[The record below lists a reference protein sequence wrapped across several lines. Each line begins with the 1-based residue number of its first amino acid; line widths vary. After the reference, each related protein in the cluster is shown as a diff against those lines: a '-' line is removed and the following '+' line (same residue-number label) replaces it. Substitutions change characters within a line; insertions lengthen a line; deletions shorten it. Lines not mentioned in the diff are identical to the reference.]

1 MLIGLLL
8 TDFAIAKKVEV
19 GFNSNLVVITG
30 ETGAGKTILM
40 KAISAGCGSSVS
52 SDVIRSGSETARVEV
67 SFAID
72 KTNQVWNILKSYDL
86 LDEEDLVILTR
97 VINKNRTKAIING
110 HFVPLKIL
118 SQVGRNL
125 IDMHGQHDVQSLLN
139 PNTHIDVLDRFGGRE
154 LLKLRNDV
162 TLKIR
167 RLNEV
172 NKKLSELKE
181 SDKKYSEEREF
192 IAFEIKE
199 LENANLS
206 VDEEEDLLRE
216 EKVLSN
222 AQELFNLL
230 EESRLLLSQSEDSSL
245 IDLMEKLSENLS
257 NAAHISEE
265 FSEVANQS
273 EEIVS
278 QLKDIDRNLSDFASD
293 NLFDPERLAEIQERL
308 SFLSTLKIK
317 YKRTIPEL
325 ISYLQELKDKLS
337 SFNSL
342 DEQIDAL
349 YKERKDLIEELSI
362 KCQELSNLR
371 KSAAE
376 KFEKL
381 IKNELADLAME
392 NAQFKVSIKQIPDE
406 NGLKINNKLFKLF
419 PNGTD
424 KVEFLIAPNP
434 GEGFKPLSSIASG
447 GELSRVML
455 AIKHVIADVD
465 NIPTLAFDEVDA
477 GIGGKTGE
485 RVAKKLL
492 EISKYRQVIC
502 ITHLPQI
509 ASLPAEHFVV
519 NKEVRNGE
527 TYLTVKKLSDEERV
541 EEIARMIS
549 GSNITQTTINQA
561 KELMRRWV

>member
-19 GFNSNLVVITG
+19 AFNSNLIVITG

-40 KAISAGCGSSVS
+40 KAISAGCGGPVS
-52 SDVIRSGSETARVEV
+52 GDVIRSGSESARVEV
-67 SFAID
+67 SFTINNDDQA
-72 KTNQVWNILKSYDL
+72 WSILKSYEL

-97 VINKNRTKAIING
+97 VVTKNRTKAIING

-118 SQVGRNL
+118 SRVGRSL

-139 PNTHIDVLDRFGGRE
+139 PNTHIDVLDRFGGKE
-154 LLKLRNDV
+154 LFELRSEV
-162 TLKIR
+162 ELKIK

-172 NKKLSELKE
+172 VKRLVELKE
-181 SDKKYSEEREF
+181 NDKKYSEEREF

-199 LENANLS
+199 LEDANLS
-206 VDEEEDLLRE
+206 ADEEESLLKE
-216 EKVLSN
+216 EKLLSN
-222 AQELFNLL
+222 AQELSSLL
-230 EESRLLLSQSEDSSL
+230 EESRLLLSQSENGSL
-245 IDLMEKLSENLS
+245 IDLMEKLSENLLS
-257 NAAHISEE
+257 AARISEE
-265 FSEVANQS
+265 FSDVASQS
-273 EEIVS
+273 ENVVS
-278 QLKDIDRNLSDFASD
+278 QLKDIDRSLSEFASD
-293 NLFDPERLAEIQERL
+293 SLFDPKRLAEVQERL

-342 DEQIDAL
+342 DERIEAL
-349 YKERKDLIEELSI
+349 DKERRSLTEELSV
-362 KCQELSNLR
+362 KCKKLSILR
-371 KSAAE
+371 RTAAE
-376 KFEKL
+376 RFEKL
-381 IKNELADLAME
+381 IKGELADLAME
-392 NAQFKVSIKQIPDE
+392 NAQFKVLIKQVPDK
-406 NGLKINNKLFKLF
+406 NGLKVDDKVLRLFS
-419 PNGTD
+419 NGID

-455 AIKHVIADVD
+455 AIKHVIAEVD

-485 RVAKKLL
+485 KVARKLL
-492 EISKYRQVIC
+492 EISRYRQVIC

-519 NKEVRNGE
+519 NKEVKGGE
-527 TYLTVKKLSDEERV
+527 TYLTVKKLGEKERI

-549 GSNITQTTINQA
+549 GSNITHTTIKQA
-561 KELMRRWV
+561 KELIRRWV